1 MQDSVGG
8 EGYAYLAGNLLA
20 ETDMKTEVIGAAL
33 FSNCVLVG
41 VLNGQN
47 TQLLQMATGN
57 FYRARI
63 RLGNIDGTEI
73 DVYLKRRKPVKIE
86 LEPGDPPCVRIRL
99 ELTAYIE
106 QPDHLKRVTTEQAEQ
121 WIAEQLTQR
130 YDRLYQTCRELR
142 SDVFGVGKQAAR
154 WLSDA
159 EEYETYDFREL
170 YAAAEAVFDV
180 RVLLTNAPD
189 RSVLE

>member
-1 MQDSVGG
+1 M
-8 EGYAYLAGNLLA
+8 
-20 ETDMKTEVIGAAL
+20 
-33 FSNCVLVG
+33 
-41 VLNGQN
+41 
-47 TQLLQMATGN
+47 
-57 FYRARI
+57 
-63 RLGNIDGTEI
+63 
-73 DVYLKRRKPVKIE
+73 
-86 LEPGDPPCVRIRL
+86 RIRL

>member
-1 MQDSVGG
+1 MGKDPGC
-8 EGYAYLAGNLLA
+8 
-20 ETDMKTEVIGAAL
+20 L
-33 FSNCVLVG
+33 FSP
-41 VLNGQN
+41 
-47 TQLLQMATGN
+47 
-57 FYRARI
+57 YH
-63 RLGNIDGTEI
+63 
-73 DVYLKRRKPVKIE
+73 
-86 LEPGDPPCVRIRL
+86 
-99 ELTAYIE
+99 
-106 QPDHLKRVTTEQAEQ
+106 HLKDCSMTVSALSYFRVGAH
-121 WIAEQLTQR
+121 
-130 YDRLYQTCRELR
+130 RLYQTCRELR

>member
-1 MQDSVGG
+1 
-8 EGYAYLAGNLLA
+8 
-20 ETDMKTEVIGAAL
+20 
-33 FSNCVLVG
+33 
-41 VLNGQN
+41 
-47 TQLLQMATGN
+47 MAIGN

-159 EEYETYDFREL
+159 EEYETYDFRGL